1 MDDATWKSSNHY
13 YNIITD
19 QNNSTDNGLYLLYV
33 VPRHTLSPGKATFL
47 HDGFSLLYRGS

>member
-13 YNIITD
+13 HNIITD
-19 QNNSTDNGLYLLYV
+19 LRTTDNGLYLLYV
-33 VPRHTLSPGKATFL
+33 VPWHTLSPGKATFL